1 MLPSTEH
8 PAQAAVCAGKA
19 APINMDATLFV
30 ALELSLARW
39 VVVAS
44 APGQSKPGKHAVA
57 ACDGPA
63 LLALLEELR
72 RRAERL
78 CRCSVAVVT
87 IQEAG
92 RDGFW
97 LHRLL
102 EAHGVRSHVVD
113 PASIAVS
120 RRNRRAK
127 TDRVDAEGLL
137 RTLMAFLRGERQ
149 VCSMVRPP
157 TREAEDPS
165 PCPSIRLR
173 RTEPLAGLARR
184 LTRERE
190 ALLAERI
197 RHTNRI
203 KGLLATQGVFGFE
216 PTRQDRRTRL
226 DALRTPE
233 GQGLPPRLRAEL
245 LHQIERLELVLRHI
259 AEVEAARDA
268 ALAAERQA
276 APAATV
282 PSTEATDAKPM
293 VLPADE
299 GAGARLLRLKGVGP
313 ETAAVLQFEA
323 FQRSFGNRRD
333 LAAYAGLAPAPWQSG
348 GIDTEQGISKSGN
361 PRLRRTMVQLAWFW
375 LRNQPASALS
385 AWYRERVGDK
395 RGRVKRIAIVALA
408 RKLLVALWRFV
419 TQGLVPE
426 GAELKPAPAA

>member
-1 MLPSTEH
+1 MPSTER
-8 PAQAAVCAGKA
+8 PFTTTAVHE
-19 APINMDATLFV
+19 PDATLFA
-30 ALELSLARW
+30 ALELSLSRW

-44 APGQSKPGKHAVA
+44 APGESKVSKHTLP

-63 LLALLEELR
+63 LLALLDGLR
-72 RRAERL
+72 GRAER
-78 CRCSVAVVT
+78 RSSRAVAVVT

-120 RRNRRAK
+120 RRSRRAK

-137 RTLMAFLRGERQ
+137 RALMAFARGERQ

-190 ALLAERI
+190 ALVAERT
-197 RHTNRI
+197 RHANRI

-216 PTRQDRRTRL
+216 PTWQARRARL
-226 DALRTPE
+226 DELRTPE
-233 GQGLPPRLRAEL
+233 GQKLPPHLTAEILR
-245 LHQIERLELVLRHI
+245 QIERLELTMRQI
-259 AEVEAARDA
+259 TSVEAERDA
-268 ALAAERQA
+268 ALAAERQGA
-276 APAATV
+276 DRADAELASPGGPATV
-282 PSTEATDAKPM
+282 AP
-293 VLPADE
+293 VLPPSARD
-299 GAGARLLRLKGVGP
+299 GAGARLLRLKGIGP
-313 ETAAVLQFEA
+313 ETASVLRLEA
-323 FQRSFGNRRD
+323 FHRSFGNRREI
-333 LAAYAGLAPAPWQSG
+333 AAYAGLTPTPWQSG
-348 GIDTEQGISKSGN
+348 GLDTEQGISKSGN
-361 PRLRRTMVQLAWFW
+361 ARLRRTMVQLAWFW
-375 LRNQPASALS
+375 LRNQPQSALS
-385 AWYRERVGDK
+385 VWYRERVGDG
-395 RGRVKRIAIVALA
+395 RGRIKRVAIVALA

>member
-8 PAQAAVCAGKA
+8 PAQAAACAGNA

-102 EAHGVRSHVVD
+102 EAHGVQSHVVD
-113 PASIAVS
+113 PASIAVN

-137 RTLMAFLRGERQ
+137 RALMAFLRGERQ

-157 TREAEDPS
+157 TREAED
-165 PCPSIRLR
+165 
-173 RTEPLAGLARR
+173 ARR

-323 FQRSFGNRRD
+323 FQRSFSNRRD
-333 LAAYAGLAPAPWQSG
+333 LAAYAGLAPTPWQSG
-348 GIDTEQGISKSGN
+348 GIDNEQGISKSGN

>member
-8 PAQAAVCAGKA
+8 PAQAAACAGNA

-120 RRNRRAK
+120 RRHRRAK
-127 TDRVDAEGLL
+127 TDRIDAEGLL
-137 RTLMAFLRGERQ
+137 RALMAFARGERQ

-157 TREAEDPS
+157 TREAED
-165 PCPSIRLR
+165 
-173 RTEPLAGLARR
+173 TRR

-190 ALLAERI
+190 ALLAERV

-203 KGLLATQGVFGFE
+203 KGLLATQGE
-216 PTRQDRRTRL
+216 
-226 DALRTPE
+226 
-233 GQGLPPRLRAEL
+233 
-245 LHQIERLELVLRHI
+245 
-259 AEVEAARDA
+259 
-268 ALAAERQA
+268 
-276 APAATV
+276 
-282 PSTEATDAKPM
+282 
-293 VLPADE
+293 
-299 GAGARLLRLKGVGP
+299 
-313 ETAAVLQFEA
+313 
-323 FQRSFGNRRD
+323 
-333 LAAYAGLAPAPWQSG
+333 
-348 GIDTEQGISKSGN
+348 
-361 PRLRRTMVQLAWFW
+361 
-375 LRNQPASALS
+375 
-385 AWYRERVGDK
+385 
-395 RGRVKRIAIVALA
+395 
-408 RKLLVALWRFV
+408 
-419 TQGLVPE
+419 
-426 GAELKPAPAA
+426 

>member
-1 MLPSTEH
+1 
-8 PAQAAVCAGKA
+8 
-19 APINMDATLFV
+19 MDAPLFV

-72 RRAERL
+72 RRAERR

-113 PASIAVS
+113 PASIAVN

-157 TREAEDPS
+157 TREAED
-165 PCPSIRLR
+165 
-173 RTEPLAGLARR
+173 ARR

-190 ALLAERI
+190 ALLTERI

-245 LHQIERLELVLRHI
+245 LHQIERLELVLRHL

-276 APAATV
+276 APAAAV
-282 PSTEATDAKPM
+282 PSTEAMDAKPM

-323 FQRSFGNRRD
+323 FQRSFSNRRD
-333 LAAYAGLAPAPWQSG
+333 LAAYAGLAPTPWQSG
-348 GIDTEQGISKSGN
+348 GIDNEQGISKSGN

-385 AWYRERVGDK
+385 AWYRERVGDG
-395 RGRVKRIAIVALA
+395 RGRIKRIAIVALA

-419 TQGLVPE
+419 TQGLVPS
-426 GAELKPAPAA
+426 GAELKAA